1 MAVDSYI
8 LDGNGRGTKGSVTSI
23 GEIVVG
29 VFSHDLTMFVKL
41 EVDDTA
47 YNFYVPRDGEQFVIT
62 GMRIKASRSVSN
74 TVDAEIIIYE
84 AEGPTDLTVIK
95 ILHEEAMIRIPV
107 ITNGSVHIE
116 SLINP
121 GSRVFFGID
130 EILTKGDSM
139 AITFEPNDSNT
150 SMKTM
155 AAIICH
161 LSDPND

>member
-95 ILHEEAMIRIPV
+95 ILHEEAMIRGESATLNPMNILVAQGVFVNAKTTDPTVYITIMGYYIPV
-107 ITNGSVHIE
+107 V
-116 SLINP
+116 
-121 GSRVFFGID
+121 
-130 EILTKGDSM
+130 
-139 AITFEPNDSNT
+139 
-150 SMKTM
+150 
-155 AAIICH
+155 
-161 LSDPND
+161 